1 MAKKKQKKGNEI
13 NSLIYVFSLILIFE
27 IILIIKIIKRF
38 FYSKPF
44 LNKPNNNNNSNEITY
59 KNCKCSNCKKRYE
72 KYLLNIKKNNINL
85 YFYLYIILFIFFL
98 LLLISFYQKIQILNE
113 KKNFNPFK
121 ILQIPRRANITTIK
135 KAYKK
140 LSKKYHPDKP
150 TGDKNKFMKINKAY
164 RALTDKESIENYKKY
179 GNPDGPGFITIEIAL
194 PEFLF
199 KGKTANF
206 ILIIFTFLMIGVLP
220 VWFMMWFHK
229 KDKYN
234 ESGMMNVD
242 QSIFYE
248 FLDKNSKIE
257 EIIFVIG
264 LANEFEDVKIEKNEI
279 NKIENNFKKYE
290 KYFPKN
296 FDINLLPDGNKK
308 AIVFLYEYFLHE
320 YKNNLFDDFD
330 ENFINFMLK
339 ITNLILDNMIYMCIN
354 ISMSYDFYKTF
365 DFFPENMF
373 KNYDLNIIKNLI
385 ILKQNLFQ
393 TGNLNLVH
401 EKKNFLLQLPNIS
414 KENFYLFK
422 NIKNFHDLKN
432 SINNFKEKDFNI
444 NNNNIFEDIKIA
456 IENIPEYKIE
466 SNISLISYEI
476 GDLIVLKH
484 KIKRLNLLENEK
496 IGFNHSNI
504 FPENFNEKIILIIIN
519 EENKIIFWKIINF
532 SENNNNIN
540 YIEIENNFLAE
551 KKGKNIFKIMFYS
564 LNFIDIFYENLLEIN
579 IENENDFKLNFKKNR
594 MRNLMSSEEINEYYN
609 NNKSPYY
616 YLINN
621 NKKLKED

>member
-1 MAKKKQKKGNEI
+1 MAKKQKKGNEI

-27 IILIIKIIKRF
+27 IILIIKILKRF

-44 LNKPNNNNNSNEITY
+44 LNKNNNNNNKNEITY
-59 KNCKCSNCKKRYE
+59 KNCKCSNCKKRYK

-85 YFYLYIILFIFFL
+85 YFYIYIILFIFFL
-98 LLLISFYQKIQILNE
+98 LLLITFYQKIQILNE

-121 ILQIPRRANITTIK
+121 ILQIPRKSNITTIK
-135 KAYKK
+135 KAFYK

-150 TGDKNKFMKINKAY
+150 LTGNKDKFMKINKAY
-164 RALTDKESIENYKKY
+164 RALTDKVGKENYEKY
-179 GNPDGPGFITIEIAL
+179 GNPDGPGFIKIEIAL

-206 ILIIFTFLMIGVLP
+206 ILIIFTFIMIGVLP
-220 VWFMMWFHK
+220 VWFMLWFHK

-242 QSIFYE
+242 QSIFYQ
-248 FLDKNSKIE
+248 FLDENCKIE
-257 EIIFVIG
+257 EIIFVVG
-264 LANEFEDVKIEKNEI
+264 LANEFEDIKIDNNNEI
-279 NKIENNFKKYE
+279 NKIEKKFKKYE
-290 KYFPKN
+290 KYFLKN
-296 FDINLLPDGNKK
+296 FDLNLLSDGNKK

-320 YKNNLFDDFD
+320 YEKNLFEDFD
-330 ENFINFMLK
+330 EKFINFMLK

-393 TGNLNLVH
+393 TGNLNLINNY
-401 EKKNFLLQLPNIS
+401 NFLLQLANIS

-422 NIKNFHDLKN
+422 NIKNFQDLKN
-432 SINNFKEKDFNI
+432 SIDNFKKDFN
-444 NNNNIFEDIKIA
+444 NDFFEDIKNS

-476 GDLIVLKH
+476 GDLIILKH

-504 FPENFNEKIILIIIN
+504 FPENFDEKLILIIIN
-519 EENKIIFWKIINF
+519 EENKIIFWKILNF
-532 SENNNNIN
+532 SENNNN
-540 YIEIENNFLAE
+540 YFEIENNLLAE
-551 KKGKNIFKIMFYS
+551 KKGKNIFKILLYS

-579 IENENDFKLNFKKNR
+579 IENKNDFKLNFKKNR
-594 MRNLMSSEEINEYYN
+594 MRFLMSSEEINEYYN

-616 YLINN
+616 YLFNN